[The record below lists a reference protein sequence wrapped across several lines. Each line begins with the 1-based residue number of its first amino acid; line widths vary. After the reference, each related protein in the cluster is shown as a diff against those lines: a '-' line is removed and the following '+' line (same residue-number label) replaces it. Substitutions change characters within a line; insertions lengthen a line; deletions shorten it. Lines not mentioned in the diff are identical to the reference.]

1 MRAPKGYKMAKNAVN
16 FFLKSLRRFLS
27 HSLSPPPAA
36 GPLSL
41 CRARCLSI
49 LKCVRTNKIFD
60 PNHIHHLVCCILVLD
75 LVGLLAGGSLYG
87 MGYAESC
94 ESACGKDALSMHA
107 RVPYRTRVHEI
118 RIRSAKGTI
127 RASCKSKGEG

>member
-1 MRAPKGYKMAKNAVN
+1 MAKNAVN
-16 FFLKSLRRFLS
+16 SFLKRLRCFLS

-41 CRARCLSI
+41 CRARCLST
-49 LKCVRTNKIFD
+49 LKCVRTNKILD
-60 PNHIHHLVCCILVLD
+60 PDHIHLLVCCILVLD
-75 LVGLLAGGSLYG
+75 LVGLLVGGSLYG

-94 ESACGKDALSMHA
+94 ERACGKDALSMHA